1 MCMHR
6 ACVHMYICIRGIYGY
21 YIYMYMNRERGT
33 HTYSQNYLSMSIY
46 KYVDMQ
52 HTQHEMHTLHP
63 GDEDR

>member
-1 MCMHR
+1 
-6 ACVHMYICIRGIYGY
+6 
-21 YIYMYMNRERGT
+21 MNRERGT
-33 HTYSQNYLSMSIY
+33 HTFSQNYLSMSIY